1 MADVQ
6 SMGLGLSHVVFLE
19 RAAREHDSAQSRF
32 GQAAFLV
39 LRLIDLLGAREKAP
53 NGDELFGYQAAATGR
68 YCHEQLDPGPQADRL
83 LDLVSAASYAHRRKN
98 PGHIAPVMF
107 DLTRDLIAASHFE
120 EALDVL
126 TTFERTA
133 GTEIE
138 PSAEITVAMLT
149 GRARRLTAQFDEA
162 EAAYRRAGV
171 LATAQSDHRMEAFSR
186 LGRAIVHQSRGNL
199 AEAEREYS
207 ELLGDARTL
216 GDRGLES
223 QVENGLGVVLG
234 YRGQIPDSAP
244 HFWRAFELSQDDPE
258 EALGALHNLGY
269 TLSRLGMAE
278 AAERAFRFV
287 LERAHGVEV
296 MNNARIE
303 LMHCASYRRDRVGF
317 ARWNAE
323 CGRSL
328 ATMLPNQVAD
338 YHLKVGIGLARF
350 GQFDR
355 TTNELRLALDVA
367 RASGLH
373 EFEFRIE
380 RIMAG
385 LSGCEFLQHDVE
397 TVSPAWAAVS
407 SIATAL
413 AGLVP

>member
-1 MADVQ
+1 MVDVQ
-6 SMGLGLSHVVFLE
+6 PMAPGLSHVVFLE

-39 LRLIDLLGAREKAP
+39 LRLIDLLGAHQTAP

-68 YCHEQLDPGPQADRL
+68 YCHEQLEPGPQTDRL
-83 LDLVSAASYAHRRKN
+83 LDLVSAASYAHRRNN
-98 PGHIAPVMF
+98 PGLIAPVMF
-107 DLTRDLIAASHFE
+107 DLTRDLIVASHFE

-133 GTEIE
+133 GAQIE
-138 PSAEITVAMLT
+138 PSAAITVAMLT
-149 GRARRLTAQFDEA
+149 GRAKRLTAQFDEA

-171 LATAQSDHRMEAFSR
+171 LATAHGDHRMEAFSR
-186 LGRAIVHQSRGNL
+186 LGCTNVHQSRGNL
-199 AEAEREYS
+199 AEAEREYF
-207 ELLGDARTL
+207 ELLDDARAL
-216 GDRGLES
+216 GDRGLEV
-223 QVENGLGVVLG
+223 QVENGLGIVLG
-234 YRGQIPDSAP
+234 SRGLIPDSAA
-244 HFWRAFELSQDDPE
+244 HFWNSFKLSQDDPE

-269 TLSRLGMAE
+269 SLSRLGVVDG
-278 AAERAFRFV
+278 AERAFRFV
-287 LERAHGVEV
+287 LERGQRVELI
-296 MNNARIE
+296 NNAMIE

-323 CGRSL
+323 CGRAL
-328 ATMLPNQVAD
+328 ATMLPNQLAD

-355 TTNELRLALDVA
+355 TTNELRLALEVA
-367 RASGLH
+367 RAHGLH

-380 RIMAG
+380 RITAG
-385 LSGCEFLQHDVE
+385 LSGCECLPQEAE
-397 TVSPAWAAVS
+397 TVAPAWAAVS

>member
-1 MADVQ
+1 MVDVQ
-6 SMGLGLSHVVFLE
+6 PMAPGLSHVVFLE

-39 LRLIDLLGAREKAP
+39 LRLIDLLGAHQTAP

-68 YCHEQLDPGPQADRL
+68 YCHEQLEAGPHTDRL

-98 PGHIAPVMF
+98 PGLIAPVMF
-107 DLTRDLIAASHFE
+107 DLTRDLIVASHFE

-133 GTEIE
+133 GAQIE
-138 PSAEITVAMLT
+138 PSAAITVAMLT
-149 GRARRLTAQFDEA
+149 GRAKRLTAQFDEA

-171 LATAQSDHRMEAFSR
+171 LATAHGDHRMEAFSR
-186 LGRAIVHQSRGNL
+186 LGCTIVHQSKGNL
-199 AEAEREYS
+199 AEAEREFL
-207 ELLGDARTL
+207 ELLGDARAL
-216 GDRGLES
+216 GDRGLEA
-223 QVENGLGVVLG
+223 QAENGLGIVLG
-234 YRGQIPDSAP
+234 SRGQIPDSAP
-244 HFWRAFELSQDDPE
+244 HFWRAFELSKEDLE
-258 EALGALHNLGY
+258 ESLGPLHNLGY
-269 TLSRLGMAE
+269 TLSRLGIVE

-287 LERAHGVEV
+287 LERAHGAEL
-296 MNNARIE
+296 MNNALIE

-338 YHLKVGIGLARF
+338 YHLKVGIGLSRF

-355 TTNELRLALDVA
+355 TTTELRRALEVA
-367 RASGLH
+367 RVHGLH

-385 LSGCEFLQHDVE
+385 LSGCESLQHEAE